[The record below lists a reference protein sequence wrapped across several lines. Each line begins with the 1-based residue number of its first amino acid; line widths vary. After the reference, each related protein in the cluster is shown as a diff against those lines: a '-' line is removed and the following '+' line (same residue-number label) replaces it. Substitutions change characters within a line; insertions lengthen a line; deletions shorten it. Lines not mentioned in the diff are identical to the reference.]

1 MKKPLWFALLALAM
15 VGLLAGCIQVPAA
28 STPEQLRTLNVGGN
42 GKVYVVPDL
51 AYIYVGVRTEAED
64 VASALSKNNEQ
75 AQAIVNLLKERGVA
89 EKDIQ
94 TSAFNV
100 YPQQNIGP
108 DGEVLGTKFVVENT
122 VFITA
127 RDLSQL
133 GSLLDA
139 VVRVGANTI
148 YGISFDVADRAKA
161 EAEARRLAVEDAKAR
176 AQELAAAV
184 GVTLGE
190 VQNVSVYSSGSPI
203 PVYEA
208 KGMGIGGGG
217 NAPIAA
223 GQLVI
228 SADAN
233 ITYLIR

>member
-1 MKKPLWFALLALAM
+1 MKKPLLFVLLALAM
-15 VGLLAGCIQVPAA
+15 VGLLAGCIQVQPAPPA
-28 STPEQLRTLNVGGN
+28 ESPRTLNVSGN
-42 GKVYVVPDL
+42 GKVYVVPDM
-51 AYIYVGVRTEAED
+51 AYVYVGVRTEAED
-64 VASALSKNNEQ
+64 VTSALSANNQQ

-100 YPQQNIGP
+100 YPTQEYGP
-108 DGEVLGTKFVVENT
+108 NGEVIRTKYVVENT
-122 VFITA
+122 VFITV

-139 VVRVGANTI
+139 VVRAGANNI

-176 AQELAAAV
+176 AQELAEAA

-190 VQNVSVYSSGSPI
+190 VQNVSVYSSASPI
-203 PVYEA
+203 PVSYTH
-208 KGMGIGGGG
+208 
-217 NAPIAA
+217 
-223 GQLVI
+223 L
-228 SADAN
+228 
-233 ITYLIR
+233 